1 MREAWDVVVIG
12 GGPAGGLSAILAS
25 RAGARTLLVDRACF
39 PRDKVCGCCLAER
52 GRGVLASAGVEAEVL
67 AGAGRV
73 CAAEVRI
80 GGAAQ
85 EAARARVA
93 LPGYTT
99 IRRSTM
105 DESLVRV
112 GVREG
117 VVFRDGVGARV
128 DGDGV
133 VIGDCAVDARVV
145 VVADGLA
152 SASLRGDPRFAWRAR
167 RDSLIG
173 LGAIADGTAGE
184 ALSCVFDSGIVTMTG
199 GRAGYVGV
207 ASIGEQDVERGPAW
221 AIGAAVLPE
230 AVRGTTGGGRG
241 VVGSILESSGVS
253 LEISSGWLEGLA
265 FKGTPTLT
273 RRRRAVESGGRVF
286 VVGDATGYV
295 EPFTGEGMSWALA
308 GAERLHACVAAA
320 LRGTYRPGAWTR
332 ALRTLSWR
340 EQLAC
345 RGVAWVIRRPLI
357 ARGVVRALGGREH
370 GASWLG
376 DRIGGWVVGGVP
388 GLGVRGGMGGDA

>member
-1 MREAWDVVVIG
+1 MREAWDVVVVG
-12 GGPAGGLSAILAS
+12 AGPAGGLSAILAS
-25 RAGARTLLVDRACF
+25 RAGARTLLVDRARF
-39 PRDKVCGCCLAER
+39 PRDKVCGCCLAEH
-52 GRGVLASAGVEAEVL
+52 GRGVLASAGIEAEVL

-73 CAAEVRI
+73 RAAEVRI

-133 VIGDCAVDARVV
+133 VIGDCAVRARVV

-184 ALSCVFDSGIVTMTG
+184 ALSRVFDPGIVTMTG

-207 ASIGEQDVERGPAW
+207 ASLGGREVRRGPAW

-230 AVRGTTGGGRG
+230 AVRRTPGGGRG
-241 VVGSILESSGVS
+241 VVGAILESSG
-253 LEISSGWLEGLA
+253 ESSGWLEGLA
-265 FKGTPTLT
+265 FRGTPTLT

-345 RGVAWVIRRPLI
+345 RGVAWVVRRPLI
-357 ARGVVRALGGREH
+357 ARGVVRALGRHEH

-388 GLGVRGGMGGDA
+388 GLGVRWSGGGDA